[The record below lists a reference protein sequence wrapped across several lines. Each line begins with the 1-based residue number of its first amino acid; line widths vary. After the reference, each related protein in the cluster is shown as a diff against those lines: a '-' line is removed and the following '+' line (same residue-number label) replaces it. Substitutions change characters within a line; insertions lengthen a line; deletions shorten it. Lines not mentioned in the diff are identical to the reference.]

1 MKHLEGLMYWLR
13 NKMYNLKGAA
23 IIAFT
28 KSLHAINQLGID
40 SALIKPY
47 DIRRNHQPATVR
59 SGTSGRICRS
69 PARQD
74 CSGGD
79 G

>member
-1 MKHLEGLMYWLR
+1 
-13 NKMYNLKGAA
+13 MYNLKGATT
-23 IIAFT
+23 IAFT

-59 SGTSGRICRS
+59 SGTGGRIYRS
-69 PARQD
+69 PARQG

>member
-1 MKHLEGLMYWLR
+1 
-13 NKMYNLKGAA
+13 MYNLKGVTT
-23 IIAFT
+23 IAFN
-28 KSLHAINQLGID
+28 KSLHTINQLGID
-40 SALIKPY
+40 SALIKSY

>member
-1 MKHLEGLMYWLR
+1 
-13 NKMYNLKGAA
+13 MYNLKGATT
-23 IIAFT
+23 IAFT

-47 DIRRNHQPATVR
+47 DIRCNHQPATVR
-59 SGTSGRICRS
+59 SGTGGRICRS
-69 PARQD
+69 PARQG

>member
-1 MKHLEGLMYWLR
+1 
-13 NKMYNLKGAA
+13 MYNLKGATT
-23 IIAFT
+23 IAFT

-59 SGTSGRICRS
+59 
-69 PARQD
+69 
-74 CSGGD
+74 
-79 G
+79 

>member
-1 MKHLEGLMYWLR
+1 
-13 NKMYNLKGAA
+13 MYNLKGVTT
-23 IIAFT
+23 IAFN

-47 DIRRNHQPATVR
+47 DIRRNHQPTTVR
-59 SGTSGRICRS
+59 SGTGRRICCS
-69 PARQD
+69 PARQG